1 MKVSNTV
8 LRNGWFNYQRSVP
21 KDLLE
26 RFGSPLIRKALNTK
40 DPMRAAKLVEELNK
54 ATDKQFRDLRNGAK
68 STSLQLSKQVDDL
81 LATFED
87 PLNYHEDDHGAPIVD
102 MLDHIA
108 AKLFEYGAKLHG
120 RMAYAKMVQSDY
132 EPVGFTLEQALSPV
146 ELVALSKF
154 KDQTA
159 GKLRLSH
166 LMSIYRANHID
177 GDDELKMA
185 AAEAKMLR
193 LIKIIGDKDLKD
205 LTREDA
211 AKYRDKLLEDGLKTG
226 SVKRNL
232 SAVVAVINKAIIE
245 KQLNIMNPLAKLTI
259 KNLGNDV
266 KEKVP
271 YSLDHLR
278 KLFELTEDPKNRLN
292 TTCIMLQLQA
302 SLCCNLKEIALLTVG
317 DINLTAID
325 SETGSIHFRPNTFRK
340 SLKTDNRVRLLPLYG
355 RAREAAIRALEA
367 LPSDEER
374 SNPNQPLFP
383 AYAYDARGSDNATAT
398 LNKRLK
404 DYFTKLELPVTNTTS
419 YRHWSIT
426 RMRNANVNM
435 DLRHAVSGHSKGGSR
450 IHDSY
455 GEAHGLKLLLDE
467 VIKKIEV

>member
-1 MKVSNTV
+1 
-8 LRNGWFNYQRSVP
+8 
-21 KDLLE
+21 
-26 RFGSPLIRKALNTK
+26 
-40 DPMRAAKLVEELNK
+40 
-54 ATDKQFRDLRNGAK
+54 
-68 STSLQLSKQVDDL
+68 
-81 LATFED
+81 
-87 PLNYHEDDHGAPIVD
+87 
-102 MLDHIA
+102 
-108 AKLFEYGAKLHG
+108 
-120 RMAYAKMVQSDY
+120 MVQSDY
-132 EPVGFTLEQALSPV
+132 EPVGFTLAQALSPV
-146 ELVALSKF
+146 ELVALAKF

-159 GKLRLSH
+159 GRLRLSQ
-166 LMSIYRANHID
+166 LMSIYRANHIE

-185 AAEAKMLR
+185 AADSKMQR
-193 LIKIIGDKDLKD
+193 LIQIVGDKDLKD
-205 LTREDA
+205 LTRDDA
-211 AKYRDKLLEDGLKTG
+211 TKYRDQLLAEGLKTN

-271 YSLDHLR
+271 YSLDHLK

-302 SLCCNLKEIALLTVG
+302 SLCCNLKEIALLAVG

-325 SETGSIHFRPNTFRK
+325 KDTGSIHFRPNAFRK

-355 RAREAAIRALEA
+355 RAREAVIRALEM
-367 LPSDEER
+367 LPEGDR
-374 SNPNQPLFP
+374 TNPNNPLFP
-383 AYAYDARGSDNATAT
+383 AYAYDARGSDNANAT
-398 LNKRLK
+398 LNKRLR
-404 DYFTKLELPVTNTTS
+404 DYFTKLDLPVTNTTS

-455 GEAHGLKLLLDE
+455 GEAHGLQLLLDE